1 MESQELTRLLQLED
15 WEPDDEK
22 SALTLDEKDRV
33 HFAKHI
39 ANYDGILIDLSH
51 DRSVSV
57 REAVALNKNTPVS
70 ILKKLSKNDKSKE
83 VRTTATK
90 SLEELN
96 YE

>member
-15 WEPDDEK
+15 WGPDDEK

-33 HFAKHI
+33 HLAKHI

-51 DRSVSV
+51 DTSVSV
-57 REAVALNKNTPVS
+57 REAVASNKNTPVN
-70 ILKKLSKNDKSKE
+70 ILKKFSKDDKSIE
-83 VRTTATK
+83 VRTTAIQ